1 MATPTLDAQTTPC
14 RGRWALAVAVVVL
27 GAAATTWR
35 LWEQD
40 VFWQVRAGRELLAT
54 GHWPTVDT
62 WSYTAAGG
70 PWHNY
75 QWLSTLLL
83 ARAERL
89 GGIAGLVL
97 LRDLAVA
104 LLLGLALVCLRT
116 VRKLRTCLAIALL
129 GLLWLS
135 CARRFQV
142 RSDFLVTLVFAALL
156 AADLSRWSWRARRLT
171 FTGLVVLA
179 ANLHPGTA
187 PFVQLAALACM
198 ARDSDGRSWRREV
211 IPSAAVLAG
220 LLLTPYHVHVLP
232 YLWQHLFYSVYQ
244 AVPNPDHQPL
254 TLAQSWAGRNALG
267 PAAWLVL
274 MLVAGVLAVRRLR
287 GSDRAAFLREGGT
300 LALLALL
307 AGLTVNRDRVLP
319 YAAIFALASIGRY
332 WPEGGV
338 VQGKPLV
345 RAGLA
350 AVVWLVAIPL
360 WLSRPAVQ
368 FGLGLDAR
376 LHPVGAA
383 RFIAEHGL
391 RPQILHFQG
400 EGNYLLYALPEYP
413 VFLDTR
419 ESMYASLAPIYRDMV
434 NNPDLMTAVM
444 DRYRVNTVLLPE
456 PFLLTPW
463 RDGTSRRAAFFPK
476 RTFALVYF
484 DEHYLLLARRIPEHA
499 ALIAAHE
506 YEYLLPYRAPTAY
519 LSTRDRTPER
529 DLVFQREVER
539 CRREVPSLAHCQVA
553 ASALPEPAR

>member
-1 MATPTLDAQTTPC
+1 MATPTLDAPTMPC
-14 RGRWALAVAVVVL
+14 RGRWALVVAVVVL

-40 VFWQVRAGRELLAT
+40 VFWQVRAGRELVAT
-54 GHWPTVDT
+54 WHWPTEDT

-70 PWHNY
+70 PWHNF

-83 ARAERL
+83 AAVERV

-97 LRDLAVA
+97 LRVGAVA
-104 LLLGLALVCLRT
+104 LLLGLALMGMRA
-116 VRKLRTCLAIALL
+116 VRQRNAWLTAALA
-129 GLLWLS
+129 GLLWLG

-142 RSDFLVTLVFAALL
+142 RSDFFVTLAFAALL
-156 AADLSRWSWRARRLT
+156 AVDLAPWSWRARRLA
-171 FTGLVVLA
+171 FVGLVVLA

-187 PFVQLAALACM
+187 PFVQLAALVCI
-198 ARDSDGRSWRREV
+198 ARDKHGSPWRREAV
-211 IPSAAVLAG
+211 PIAAVLAG
-220 LLLTPYHVHVLP
+220 LFVTPYHVHVLP
-232 YLWQHLFYSVYQ
+232 YLWQHLFYSAYQ

-254 TLAQSWAGRNALG
+254 MVASSWSGRNALG
-267 PAAWLVL
+267 PAAWLIL
-274 MLVAGVLAVRRLR
+274 MLAAGAMAVRRLHA
-287 GSDRAAFLREGGT
+287 SDRTAVLREGGT

-307 AGLTVNRDRVLP
+307 AGLTLNRDRVLP
-319 YAAIFALASIGRY
+319 YATIFAVASIGRF
-332 WPEGGV
+332 WPEGQVARVQRV
-338 VQGKPLV
+338 VGI
-345 RAGLA
+345 GLA
-350 AVVWLVAIPL
+350 ALVWLVAIPL

-383 RFIAEHGL
+383 GFIAKHGL
-391 RPQILHFQG
+391 RPQVLHFQG
-400 EGNYLLYALPEYP
+400 EGNYLLYALPDTP

-434 NNPDLMTAVM
+434 NDPELMNAVM
-444 DRYRVNTVLLPE
+444 DRHQVNTVLLPE
-456 PFLLTPW
+456 SFLLTPW

-476 RTFALVYF
+476 RSFALVYF

-506 YEYLLPYRAPTAY
+506 YQYLLPYRDPTAY
-519 LSTRDRTPER
+519 LSTQGRTPER

-539 CRREVPSLAHCQVA
+539 CRREVPSLLHCQVA
-553 ASALPEPAR
+553 ASALSRP